1 MQQKLSGAEDAGR
14 MEIVLRGE
22 EALAADAT

>member
-1 MQQKLSGAEDAGR
+1 MQQKLSGAEDAGC